1 MGFVDNIK
9 QKAFAMKVSQTSNLS
24 SEEFEQFVRDHTN
37 FVATEFEQINSA
49 IIYRTKPSSSSVEKL
64 FELSK
69 KAIDLSNKLNAEYTD
84 GVFIKYADTIL
95 EIRDVYDTIM
105 NAFYLMGYSDG
116 VGFTQQEN
124 YELYT
129 IRQFDTIRSIAKD
142 KYNDPQKSSDII
154 RANPWL
160 MGLTPEQYRFKE
172 IKLPRATVRKASI
185 STNLGDESWGVD
197 LPNILEADFDGD
209 LKVLTYKESL
219 LQDVTNIV
227 CWGLRSVPEDDNVGN
242 AFINQIGASYL
253 VLNPLIAA
261 NALKRAV
268 MLDEAVEDFI
278 ISDLKITEDAFSASL
293 RVKPINSNKIF
304 ELNL

>member
-9 QKAFAMKVSQTSNLS
+9 QKAFAMKVSQTLNLS

-37 FVATEFEQINSA
+37 FIATDFEQIKDA
-49 IIYRTKPSSSSVEKL
+49 IIHKTTPSSSAVEKL
-64 FELSK
+64 FSLS
-69 KAIDLSNKLNAEYTD
+69 ARALDLSNKLNAEYTD
-84 GVFIKYADTIL
+84 GIFIKYADTIL
-95 EIRDVYDTIM
+95 EIRDVYDTIT

-116 VGFTQQEN
+116 SGFTKQEN
-124 YELYT
+124 YEIYT
-129 IRQFDTIRSIAKD
+129 IRQFDTIRSIAKE
-142 KYNDPQKSSDII
+142 KYNDPQKSADII
-154 RANPWL
+154 KANPWL

-172 IKLPRATVRKASI
+172 IKLPRDYIRKASI
-185 STNLGDESWGVD
+185 SQNLGDESWGVD
-197 LPNILEADFDGD
+197 LPNNLEADFEGD

-227 CWGLRSVPEDDNVGN
+227 CFGLKSVPEDDNVGN

-268 MLDEAVEDFI
+268 MLDEAVDTFT
-278 ISDLKITEDAFSASL
+278 ISDLKITEDSFSASL